1 METVQPH
8 NANMVMEF
16 VTSPLR
22 TTPSPTPAE
31 APTNLWLMA
40 NLRPERTG
48 LPFTVWVSTK
58 DAGGNQAPH
67 SARVKV
73 GPGLRWVESEATS
86 VSILPQPEHKAGP
99 ALRAAD
105 FARLARWIAI
115 NRDLL
120 LALWESE
127 IDHGDFIERQK
138 PID

>member
-1 METVQPH
+1 
-8 NANMVMEF
+8 MVAQLM
-16 VTSPLR
+16 TSPLP
-22 TTPSPTPAE
+22 TTSSASTAE
-31 APTNLWLMA
+31 QTNLWLMA

-48 LPFTVWVSTK
+48 LPFAVGVSTK

-86 VSILPQPEHKAGP
+86 VSILPVPEQKAGP
-99 ALRAAD
+99 VLRAAD

-120 LALWESE
+120 LALWEGE
-127 IDHGDFIERQK
+127 IDHGDFIAGQK
-138 PID
+138 PVD